1 MVRTSPGVTCQVL
14 HTPGVTAFMYP
25 PTPGRKSPPMV
36 CTSPGVTCP
45 CYMPCVPPD
54 SDPMEGSLPQ
64 WYVPP
69 QVLHTA
75 CNPGPPGVTRPLYP

>member
-36 CTSPGVTCP
+36 RTSPGITYP
-45 CYMPCVPPD
+45 RCYMPSCTPD
-54 SDPMEGSLPQ
+54 PVEADLPQ
-64 WYVPP
+64 
-69 QVLHTA
+69 
-75 CNPGPPGVTRPLYP
+75 